1 MRPAFKRQLFDK
13 QRALPRMASACL
25 LAPTFCQLT
34 LDCLAHLQSWAPEN
48 LYNVWQRVSPD
59 GLLTRESDFTRTSM
73 TLFQQRWRAKRLA
86 RGYHGDHIGATKFAR
101 WYLPESLPAVHAAN
115 VPTSKSGSSS
125 SSRNIA
131 RLVAG
136 RTQIRAEEEKARKQ
150 KERESRTPIGTMMF
164 REVER
169 RLDVLVFRA
178 CFATSVWQARQM
190 VVHRKVRVNGE
201 IVNNPN
207 IRLQPGDLF
216 SVDPA
221 AIPMLARPH
230 SLKEESSVEKEDT
243 KEEASAEGEAPEAD
257 ESPVEP
263 TATTSGDTHF
273 TLPPYAAPHL
283 FIPAYIEPSFKTC
296 SAVYVRHPTARAGY
310 SEIPSPYDADG
321 EVLSLTWEFFKQ
333 RGESHQVL

>member
-1 MRPAFKRQLFDK
+1 
-13 QRALPRMASACL
+13 
-25 LAPTFCQLT
+25 
-34 LDCLAHLQSWAPEN
+34 
-48 LYNVWQRVSPD
+48 
-59 GLLTRESDFTRTSM
+59 M

-101 WYLPESLPAVHAAN
+101 WYLPESLPAVHASGGGGAESSSN
-115 VPTSKSGSSS
+115 VSSKSQNN
-125 SSRNIA
+125 SRNIA

-136 RTQIRAEEEKARKQ
+136 RSQIRAEEEKARKQ

-201 IVNNPN
+201 VVNNPN
-207 IRLQPGDLF
+207 VRLQPGDLF

-221 AIPMLARPH
+221 AIPMLAKP
-230 SLKEESSVEKEDT
+230 KEQEKVEPKED
-243 KEEASAEGEAPEAD
+243 KEGSETEVAAAAEEEEAPEAD
-257 ESPVEP
+257 ESPVVATDNAS
-263 TATTSGDTHF
+263 TATNESSSNGNGTYF

-333 RGESHQVL
+333 RGEFQACCLISTNGR